1 MVNICYYLYIF
12 IDHNTN
18 LSIIIKK
25 NYTQVW
31 LDDVTVDYV
40 ISKI

>member
-12 IDHNTN
+12 IVHKTN
-18 LSIIIKK
+18 LTIKK
-25 NYTQVW
+25 YYTQVR